1 MTMKLRYSRSF
12 GWCMLAM
19 VLAGTVLMTG
29 CQMPFDTTLL
39 EELKQQGD
47 LPAAIAIPA
56 ISAGDAHTVALKTD
70 GSVWAWGDN
79 GDGQLGDGSIIA
91 KLTPVP
97 VSGLSSGVTAI
108 AAGGLHT
115 LALKSDGSVWAWGY
129 NNYGQLGDGSTLD
142 KHTPV
147 QVKGVSGN
155 GWLSDV
161 TAVTGGVRYAVA
173 LKSDGSVWAWGYNYS
188 GQLGDG
194 TTTHS
199 TTPVQV
205 KGADGIGWLS
215 DITAIAAGGSHTVAL
230 KTDGSVWAWGGNN
243 NCQLG
248 DGTTDDST
256 TPVQV
261 KGADGIGWLSD
272 ITAIAAG
279 EGYTVALKTD
289 GSVWAWGYNYYG
301 QLGDGTTDNKNT
313 PVPVSGLS
321 SGVTAIAAGGRHT
334 IALKSDGSVWAW
346 GSNSSGQLGDD
357 STIDKHTPVPVS
369 NLSSGVTA
377 IAAGQWH
384 TVALKSNNSVW
395 GWGANGSGQ
404 LGDGTRT
411 SSNIPVLTISLFRL

>member
-215 DITAIAAGGSHTVAL
+215 DITAIAAG
-230 KTDGSVWAWGGNN
+230 
-243 NCQLG
+243 
-248 DGTTDDST
+248 
-256 TPVQV
+256 
-261 KGADGIGWLSD
+261 
-272 ITAIAAG
+272 

-346 GSNSSGQLGDD
+346 GYNSFGELGDG
-357 STIDKHTPVPVS
+357 STIEKHTPVPVS
-369 NLSSGVTA
+369 NLSSGVAA

-411 SSNIPVLTISLFRL
+411 SSNIPVLTIALFRL